1 MATWTEPKTN
11 WVTGDY
17 FNVDPDYKRIKG
29 NIEYLTELA
38 QTIYVQWN
46 NTKLSDVAIGYIP
59 LVDFFNNV
67 VKATQEIID
76 YTKTGGTADMP
87 MYVANDRAWNSTE
100 LNNIEKNH
108 LILHTSILNQ
118 RDVLKR
124 ISFKLNGGNF

>member
-1 MATWTEPKTN
+1 MVTWTEPKTN

-17 FNVDPDYKRIKG
+17 FNIDPDYKRIKG

-46 NTKLSDVAIGYIP
+46 NTKLSDVTIGYIP